1 MMPFHPRP
9 WRLTAI
15 LLPAML
21 ALALPVAAGEIHDAV
36 AAGDQARVAGLLAA
50 DPTLASQPRDNPTR
64 DLPLHTA
71 AEQGNVEMAR
81 LLLDAG
87 ADIDGYDSDEST
99 PLDVAALRRHREM
112 VSFLIQRGADVN
124 RRDKNLAC
132 PISFAAFG
140 GDSTIVRMLVDAGS
154 DLNFRSTQGTT
165 LLHAAGLR
173 GNLWLMDLIARRDGE
188 IDVRTPAGETPL
200 YWAARGGQTAAVK
213 HLIELGANPAL
224 PDTFGRTPLDNA
236 VMGNQVEVVRV
247 LLEKGV
253 DLDQTDRNG
262 ETALIMAAVMG
273 REEPAALLIARGA
286 DVNRAST
293 NGNTALSGAVQR
305 GNRSI
310 AQALLEAGA
319 KVDVIDARNGRTPLH
334 TAALHGHRDLAEVL
348 LDHGA
353 SHAAQDAD
361 GKTPVELATRY
372 GHRGVVDLLAGRGAE
387 AANAPQNDG
396 LTASGTLAAK
406 EMKIWNL
413 GHSGW
418 AIQTANHLLIFDYA
432 VVGRPADEPALCN
445 GFIAPEE
452 IAAQNVTVFV
462 SHEHPDH
469 FDPTIFT
476 WSDRIP
482 RLTYVFGFT
491 PGQANRNG
499 LPETMPAHEVMR
511 PRETRTIDGVKITTI
526 ESNDSGAG
534 FFVEVDGVALFHA
547 GDHANRRRDFSGP
560 FKSEI
565 EFLASLGV
573 RPDVAF
579 LPVSGCGF
587 GDLEA
592 VRLGDYFVLE
602 TLKPVVFL
610 PMHAGD
616 QGWVCRRF
624 VDACGTGFPGTELR
638 AMENRGDCLNYRNGK
653 TS

>member
-1 MMPFHPRP
+1 MMPFHPQP
-9 WRLTAI
+9 WRLMAAS
-15 LLPAML
+15 LVLLLVASLPAT
-21 ALALPVAAGEIHDAV
+21 AGEIHEAV
-36 AAGDQARVAGLLAA
+36 AAGDQARVARLLAG
-50 DPTLASQPRDNPTR
+50 DPALASQPDNNATR

-71 AEQGNVEMAR
+71 ATRGHVEIAR
-81 LLLDAG
+81 LLIDAG
-87 ADIDGYDSDEST
+87 ADVDGYDSDEST

-112 VSFLIQRGADVN
+112 VSFLLQRGADVN

-132 PISFAAFG
+132 PISFAAFS
-140 GDSTIVRMLVDAGS
+140 GDSTIVRMLLDAGA

-173 GNLWLMDLIARRDGE
+173 GNRWLTDVLARRGD
-188 IDVRTPAGETPL
+188 DLNTQTLAGETPL
-200 YWAARGGQTAAVK
+200 YWAARGGQTAAVE
-213 HLIELGANPAL
+213 HLIGLGANPAL

-236 VMGNQVEVVRV
+236 VMGNQVDVVHV

-253 DLDQTDRNG
+253 NLDQADRNG
-262 ETALIMAAVMG
+262 ETALIMAAEMG

-286 DVNRAST
+286 DVNHAST
-293 NGNTALSGAVQR
+293 NGNTALSGAVRR
-305 GNRSI
+305 GNSPVT
-310 AQALLEAGA
+310 QALLEAGA
-319 KVDVIDARNGRTPLH
+319 KVDVIDARSGRTPLH
-334 TAALHGHRDLAEVL
+334 TAALHGHRDLAGML

-353 SHAAQDAD
+353 SHAARDAG
-361 GKTPVELATRY
+361 GKTPIELATRY
-372 GHRGVVDLLAGRGAE
+372 GHRGVVELLAGRGAK
-387 AANAPQNDG
+387 AASVPQNDG
-396 LTASGTLAAK
+396 LAAPETLAAK

-418 AIQTANHLLIFDYA
+418 AIQTANHFLIFDYA
-432 VVGRPADEPALCN
+432 VMGRPADEPGLCN

-452 IAAQNVTVFV
+452 LAGQNVTVFV
-462 SHEHPDH
+462 SHEHGDH
-469 FDPTIFT
+469 FDSTIFG
-476 WSDRIP
+476 WSGRIP
-482 RLTYVFGFT
+482 RMTYVFGFAPERT
-491 PGQANRNG
+491 NRND
-499 LPETMPAHEVMR
+499 LPETIPAHEVMA

-526 ESNDSGAG
+526 ESNDSGVG

-547 GDHANRRRDFSGP
+547 GDHANRQRDFSGP

-565 EFLASLGV
+565 EFLASSGV

-616 QGWVCRRF
+616 QGWVCGRF
-624 VDACGTGFPGTELR
+624 IDACGTGFPATQLR
-638 AMENRGDCLNYRNGK
+638 AMENRGDCMNYRNGK
-653 TS
+653 AS